1 MMRIAP
7 LLIVATLMVSAP
19 AFAQDTGALPANDI
33 VEPTCADL
41 MAALRV
47 ADPGDRP
54 SAKRKAKAEEAQ
66 DDIATAL
73 FWLHGWHH
81 ARGQATLP
89 VKRDWMVAELK
100 RVVEACRTRSSDGTM
115 LISQV
120 ATQ

>member
-1 MMRIAP
+1 MRMTFAILAALAAAP
-7 LLIVATLMVSAP
+7 VPASAQEQAP
-19 AFAQDTGALPANDI
+19 PPSNEI

-54 SAKRKAKAEEAQ
+54 SKSRKAAAEEAQ

-89 VKRDWMVAELK
+89 VKRDWMVAELT
-100 RVVEACRTRSSDGTM
+100 RVVEACRTRSPDGAM